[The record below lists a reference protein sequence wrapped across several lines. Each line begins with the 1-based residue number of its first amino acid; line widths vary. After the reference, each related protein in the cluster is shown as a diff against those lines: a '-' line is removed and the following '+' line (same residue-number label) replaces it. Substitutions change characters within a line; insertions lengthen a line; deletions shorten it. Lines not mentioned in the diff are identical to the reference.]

1 MAYQIL
7 GFSTSPITRQQ
18 VFQILCDDVSDLPS
32 QTISDAVYSGP
43 VTQGCSAKII
53 ANGRTY
59 IANSSGQ
66 WILQPMPGGGGGG
79 GGDDTYTKEEI
90 DDFLADKQNLLT
102 FGTESVKDSTDSLTS
117 GAIWQ
122 SVWSQMLGVNTTKNL
137 SQDVPE
143 EGYDCDTLTDPGIY
157 RVPSAAVAADIA
169 HIPTQAAGRLIV
181 SNLGLGNRY
190 IQIYLASGA
199 RVFIRSYVST
209 GWQAWYEYQGIE
221 NMTSYSWGNYN
232 VAESTGAVNPS
243 TTRIGTEDYFAISGN
258 AVLTYSAWVSS
269 QPLQTFYLFYDSSQN
284 YLGEI
289 SGTGY
294 IGWVDCGVPIK
305 VPSQARY
312 YRLCFRKSSNS
323 TITPSE
329 MIKCVRQTG

>member
-7 GFSTSPITRQQ
+7 GFVTSPITQERTYS
-18 VFQILCDDVSDLPS
+18 ILCDTVSDLPS
-32 QTISDAVYSGP
+32 GTISGNGYSGP
-43 VTQGCSAKII
+43 ITQGCSAKII

-66 WILQPMPGGGGGG
+66 WILQPESGGGGG

-90 DDFLADKQNLLT
+90 DDFLAAKQNLLT
-102 FGTESVKDSTDSLTS
+102 FGTETVKDSTDSLTS
-117 GAIWQ
+117 GAIWS
-122 SVWSQMLGVNTTKNL
+122 SVWAQILGVNTTKNL

-143 EGYDCDTLTDPGIY
+143 TGYDCDTLTDPGIY

-169 HIPTQAAGRLIV
+169 NIPTQAAGRLIV

-199 RVFIRSYVST
+199 RVFIRAYVST

-221 NMTSYSWGNYN
+221 NLTSYAWERCT
-232 VAESTGAVNPS
+232 VKESTGSVESS
-243 TTRIGTEDYFAISGN
+243 TTRIGSHDYFAVSGN
-258 AVLTYSAWVSS
+258 AVLTYSACASS
-269 QPLQTFYLFYDSSQN
+269 TPLQTFYLFYDSSQN

-312 YRLCFRKSSNS
+312 YRLCFRRSGNQ
-323 TITPSE
+323 TISPSD
-329 MIKCVRQTG
+329 MIKCVRQIG